1 MIRLQCSEF
10 ELNHKTVKNG
20 SAPISSDVSLLK
32 SEQKLKM

>member
-20 SAPISSDVSLLK
+20 SAPISSDVSFLK
-32 SEQKLKM
+32 SEQKFKM